1 VIEDPK
7 AIIAPQPIVGAPMP
21 PPEVAIESPLPA
33 TLPPDRP
40 TAVFLQGRAVGVRRL
55 EILVDGVA
63 HAPLA
68 SRMPRS
74 DLGARGGWWAVV
86 PLPGRAAGEAIE
98 VAARADGAVLGLGRI
113 GVEAIAPVRPAGRAI
128 AVCMATY
135 EPDPALFARQV
146 ESLREQTETDWVCV
160 ISDDCSS
167 PAAVEA
173 MREVLGDD
181 ARFRFSRAPS
191 RQVFYRNFERALTL
205 APPDATLVAL
215 ADQDDVWYP
224 DKLATLRAAL
234 GDAPLAYSD
243 QRLVTEDGA
252 LVRDSLWARRR
263 PNHTDMTSLL
273 VAGGVTGAAMLMRR
287 EVADR
292 AVPFPDTP
300 GMDFHDHW
308 LALVALAHGDIAF
321 VGRPLYDYVQH
332 REAVFGRR
340 DEPIPEAMRHLR
352 TRWRAAYFGGYLQ
365 RVVFAEALLARC
377 GDVLSAP
384 RRGALRRYVRA
395 QRSPLGAA
403 WLALRSLR
411 RLAGRTETVG
421 SEGDLAAGLL
431 WRSVARL
438 GRDTRS
444 PDAWTFQQKRLR
456 RWRWS
461 DGRR

>member
-1 VIEDPK
+1 
-7 AIIAPQPIVGAPMP
+7 MP
-21 PPEVAIESPLPA
+21 PRDIAIESPLPPA
-33 TLPPDRP
+33 LPPDRP

-68 SRMPRS
+68 AGMPRS
-74 DLGARGGWWAVV
+74 DLRSRSGWWVIVA
-86 PLPGRAAGEAIE
+86 LPGRAAGETIE
-98 VAARADGAVLGLGRI
+98 VAARADGDAVALGRI
-113 GVEAIAPVRPAGRAI
+113 PVAAPPAVSPAGRSI

-135 EPDPALFARQV
+135 EPDRELFARQV
-146 ESLREQTETDWVCV
+146 ASLRGQTDTDWVCV
-160 ISDDCSS
+160 ISDDGSS

-173 MREVLGDD
+173 MQEVLGGDE
-181 ARFRFSRAPS
+181 RFRFTRSPE

-205 APPDATLVAL
+205 APPDASLVSL
-215 ADQDDVWYP
+215 ADQDDVWHP
-224 DKLATLRAAL
+224 EKLATLRAAL

-243 QRLVTEDGA
+243 QRLVTADGK
-252 LVRDSLWARRR
+252 LVRESLWAGRR
-263 PNHTDMTSLL
+263 PNHTDITSLL

-287 EVADR
+287 DVADR

-308 LALVALAHGDIAF
+308 IALVALAHGDI
-321 VGRPLYDYVQH
+321 VYVDRPLYDYVQH
-332 REAVFGRR
+332 GAAVFGRR

-365 RVVFAEALLARC
+365 RAVFAETLLARC
-377 GDVLSAP
+377 DGVLSEP
-384 RRGALRRYVRA
+384 KRRALRRYLGA
-395 QRSPLGAA
+395 QRSPLGPA

-431 WRSVARL
+431 WRRVAWA

-456 RWRWS
+456 RWRWQT
-461 DGRR
+461 